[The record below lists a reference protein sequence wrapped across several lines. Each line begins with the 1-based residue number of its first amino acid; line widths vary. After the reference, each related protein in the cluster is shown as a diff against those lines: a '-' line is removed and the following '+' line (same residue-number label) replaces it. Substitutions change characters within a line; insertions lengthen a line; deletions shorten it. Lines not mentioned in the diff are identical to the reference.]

1 MKVVWL
7 CVGDCD
13 NFWFGVGRCES
24 FLATCEGC
32 VIFMAGFGWMTP
44 LVGMGGRGKGSFGV
58 REISANYGTNS

>member
-1 MKVVWL
+1 MWLYAPSFVSYGWMKVVWL

-32 VIFMAGFGWMTP
+32 VIFMAGFG
-44 LVGMGGRGKGSFGV
+44 
-58 REISANYGTNS
+58 